1 MYESYSRQALPERQY
16 REYLGS
22 ALCVFNSNN
31 SYIIENILR
40 NDQSGKLF
48 WYDLIDK
55 RSSKHKK
62 VVKETITKQFGPAVE
77 QLFSNIIDK
86 RNRIIHS
93 FQITDKDNK
102 QRLATKEQNSGKQF
116 VITEEYLLE
125 FIADNEKLSVLL
137 DSIRGY

>member
-1 MYESYSRQALPERQY
+1 MYESYSKQSLPERQY

-31 SYIIENILR
+31 SFVIENILR
-40 NDQSGKLF
+40 NDQSGERC

-55 RSSKHKK
+55 ESGQLKNH
-62 VVKETITKQFGPAVE
+62 VKETITKQFGPAVE
-77 QLFSNIIDK
+77 QLFSDIIDK

-102 QRLATKEQNSGKQF
+102 QRLATKERNSGEQF

-125 FIADNEKLSVLL
+125 FIADNEKLSTLL
-137 DSIRGY
+137 EAIRGL